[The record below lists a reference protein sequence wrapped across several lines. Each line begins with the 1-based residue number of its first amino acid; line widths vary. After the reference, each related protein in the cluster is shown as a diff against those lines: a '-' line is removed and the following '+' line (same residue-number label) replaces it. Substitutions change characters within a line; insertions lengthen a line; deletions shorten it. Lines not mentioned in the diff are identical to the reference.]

1 MCCREFRSKL
11 GACKHLIVC
20 HENYKENRQKEKF
33 QSNLKSAVDV
43 RVTSLSKL
51 LLNKLSPL
59 EIIKQ
64 ATEIVVRDPNI
75 SGEELEESSEDE
87 ILVRTKH
94 RDHNISGEE
103 SDESS
108 EDEILVRKRRRE
120 PDLSWEES
128 RESSEDEI
136 LERQKVEANYHVSEF
151 CSICRASKTQ
161 ETPPIL
167 AEILFENRNVE
178 FPVKFFILW

>member
-1 MCCREFRSKL
+1 MFQPLSAEVFKQKIRRSEIIKPVKQVELLHHEVQDLSKLHPDTNLTPCPLCCRAFRSKL
-11 GACKHLIVC
+11 GACKHVILC

-87 ILVRTKH
+87 ILERKKH
-94 RDHNISGEE
+94 RDQNISGEE

-108 EDEILVRKRRRE
+108 EDDILVRKRRRE
-120 PDLSWEES
+120 PDL
-128 RESSEDEI
+128 
-136 LERQKVEANYHVSEF
+136 L
-151 CSICRASKTQ
+151 
-161 ETPPIL
+161 
-167 AEILFENRNVE
+167 
-178 FPVKFFILW
+178 